1 MYKYIN
7 NLLFFIF
14 ILNTE
19 SYNINRRTLMN
30 NLVTGISNSYII
42 THKELNN
49 SYLLENEDM
58 DLKINYK
65 NQLEKQSIEEIGII
79 QDIDNDIYF
88 YAPVTQRTCFEL
100 KNKLNLLE
108 FKSNIFVSQYKMSPP
123 PINLHIQSEG
133 GSLYHALYIIDLIR
147 ELNTPVHTY
156 IDGFAASAATLISV
170 VGTKRYM
177 TENSLML
184 IHQLSGSESGK
195 YYELEDQMNNMDI
208 LMNIIRKIY
217 LNYSTITPNYLE
229 YLLQKDLWLES
240 KTCLEYGLVDE
251 II

>member
-1 MYKYIN
+1 
-7 NLLFFIF
+7 
-14 ILNTE
+14 
-19 SYNINRRTLMN
+19 
-30 NLVTGISNSYII
+30 
-42 THKELNN
+42 
-49 SYLLENEDM
+49 
-58 DLKINYK
+58 
-65 NQLEKQSIEEIGII
+65 
-79 QDIDNDIYF
+79 
-88 YAPVTQRTCFEL
+88 
-100 KNKLNLLE
+100 
-108 FKSNIFVSQYKMSPP
+108 MSPP